1 MFSSSVNDIY
11 NDTMKQLSWASRQV
25 TNKRGEGREQPI
37 NLRILEIWAILT
49 RDRTLGCHHQESQFW
64 PIVAHSYVKIVEL

>member
-25 TNKRGEGREQPI
+25 TNKLKDSR
-37 NLRILEIWAILT
+37 NLGHTNER
-49 RDRTLGCHHQESQFW
+49 
-64 PIVAHSYVKIVEL
+64 